1 MWGCR
6 YLAAFAVGTVLG
18 VLNEYVQ
25 KPHQPC
31 YQRPDY
37 SHFLTCGAAN
47 VYGWSLVALTGYF
60 DLMSKF
66 KAPAILTLLAV
77 SPILT
82 VLEAA
87 MGVISQWYFKEQRWC
102 YPASYYPACGGTVS
116 LVSGVYFALAGVLYW
131 YLLYKPMI
139 SKL

>member
-1 MWGCR
+1 
-6 YLAAFAVGTVLG
+6 LAAFAIGTVCG

-31 YQRPDY
+31 YQRPEY
-37 SHFLTCGAAN
+37 SHFLTCGACN
-47 VYGWSLVALTGYF
+47 VYGWSVVALTGYF
-60 DLMSKF
+60 DLMTRLRVP
-66 KAPAILTLLAV
+66 PAILLLAV

-116 LVSGVYFALAGVLYW
+116 LVSGVYFAVAGVLYW
-131 YLLYKPMI
+131 YVLYKPLI

>member
-1 MWGCR
+1 
-6 YLAAFAVGTVLG
+6 LAAFAVGTVCG

-37 SHFLTCGAAN
+37 SHFLTCGSAN
-47 VYGWSLVALTGYF
+47 VYGWSTVALTGYF
-60 DLMSKF
+60 DLMTKL
-66 KAPAILTLLAV
+66 KAPTVLILLAV

-82 VLEAA
+82 ALEAA
-87 MGVISQWYFKEQRWC
+87 MGAISRWYFKEKRWC

-116 LVSGVYFALAGVLYW
+116 LVSGLYFAAAGVLYW
-131 YLLYKPMI
+131 YILYKPLI
-139 SKL
+139 SRL